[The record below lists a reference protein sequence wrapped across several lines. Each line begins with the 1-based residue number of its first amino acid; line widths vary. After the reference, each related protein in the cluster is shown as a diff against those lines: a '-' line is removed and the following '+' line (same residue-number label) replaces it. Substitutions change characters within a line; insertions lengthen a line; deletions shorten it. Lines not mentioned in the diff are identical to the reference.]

1 MSIPAIAR
9 AVNELHRHF
18 KTKHFASIYGPSQ
31 GFQQL
36 SDFLVGLPEEKLQ
49 RTAALPTL
57 LQFERLKKIKRKIPK
72 H

>member
-1 MSIPAIAR
+1 MGQ
-9 AVNELHRHF
+9 V
-18 KTKHFASIYGPSQ
+18 K